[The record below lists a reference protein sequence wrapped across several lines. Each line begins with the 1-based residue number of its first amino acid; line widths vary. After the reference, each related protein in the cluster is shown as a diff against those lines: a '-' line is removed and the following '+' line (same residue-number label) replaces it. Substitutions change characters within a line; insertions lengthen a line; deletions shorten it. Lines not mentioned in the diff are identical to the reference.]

1 LTHKIKRDD
10 NQQKMFVTLPQQLN
24 LVPKMKFTIHGDN
37 LKVMVKNEFGFM
49 HDCEMKK

>member
-10 NQQKMFVTLPQQLN
+10 NQQKMFVTLAQQLN

-37 LKVMVKNEFGFM
+37 LKFMVKNEFGF
-49 HDCEMKK
+49 DA